1 MNLSTYLCFCV
12 YFAAVSK
19 EKYFLNPSSLAL
31 VELRGS
37 GVVFLMCLC
46 VSECW
51 MWYCQLNRAELEF
64 RKKAFKLRAE
74 AQWVKEVQNWPPSG
88 WLLSLPIRQTLYPV
102 KEEYQTSSHWKQGF
116 HKGVLKVSDVTP
128 PAVSAM
134 QFWCLRVRELHL
146 CSFEDAPLQAGVEG
160 VTGTRNQLG
169 LGPYT

>member
-19 EKYFLNPSSLAL
+19 EKNFLNPSSLAL

-74 AQWVKEVQNWPPSG
+74 AQ
-88 WLLSLPIRQTLYPV
+88 
-102 KEEYQTSSHWKQGF
+102 
-116 HKGVLKVSDVTP
+116 
-128 PAVSAM
+128 
-134 QFWCLRVRELHL
+134 
-146 CSFEDAPLQAGVEG
+146 
-160 VTGTRNQLG
+160 
-169 LGPYT
+169 